1 MREKELYGHSLTVK
15 EISEITNYT
24 RETVSRKLLKNKNY
38 TVTFDIKMAYSYKLR
53 GYSVVVWGGLFEGM
67 LVFVFKKKRV
77 NVQKLPF

>member
-1 MREKELYGHSLTVK
+1 MREKDLYGHSLTVK

-24 RETVSRKLLKNKNY
+24 RETVSRKLLKNKSY

-67 LVFVFKKKRV
+67 LVFVFYKKRV

>member
-38 TVTFDIKMAYSYKLR
+38 TVTFDIKMAYFYKLR

-67 LVFVFKKKRV
+67 LVFVFKKKRL
-77 NVQKLPF
+77 NVRSLPF

>member
-67 LVFVFKKKRV
+67 LVFVFKKKRL
-77 NVQKLPF
+77 NVRSLPF

>member
-67 LVFVFKKKRV
+67 LVFVFKKKRI
-77 NVQKLPF
+77 NVRSLPF